1 MNFQEAVRNKK
12 WKDVMD
18 EEIKAIKKNDKWDLA
33 SLPIGNKAINVKW
46 VYKAKKKA
54 KGEVKIYKK
63 RLVD

>member
-1 MNFQEAVRNKK
+1 
-12 WKDVMD
+12 MD

-33 SLPIGNKAINVKW
+33 SLPIGNKAINGKW

-54 KGEVKIYKK
+54 KGEVERYKT

>member
-46 VYKAKKKA
+46 VYKSKKKA
-54 KGEVKIYKK
+54 KGEVKRYKT

>member
-1 MNFQEAVRNKK
+1 MQFSFSINTYV
-12 WKDVMD
+12 D

-54 KGEVKIYKK
+54 KGEVKRYKT